1 MLFYRLDPAQ
11 KDFKSIKINGI
22 PIVLLCVK
30 RLTNKGARLVV
41 ATSKSESDNELVKLL
56 KKNKI
61 EFLRQT
67 NGCIVSLSEYSQIFK
82 LQDYIVRA
90 TADNVFPD
98 GELVEKVFKV
108 F

>member
-1 MLFYRLDPAQ
+1 MFYRLDPAQ
-11 KDFKSIKINGI
+11 KRLPKKVLKKINGI

-61 EFLRQT
+61 EF
-67 NGCIVSLSEYSQIFK
+67 
-82 LQDYIVRA
+82 
-90 TADNVFPD
+90 
-98 GELVEKVFKV
+98 
-108 F
+108 